1 MPGQK
6 KEKGDSMHTYFIGI
20 AGGTASGKTSIVR
33 MLNDVLSDKGQIIY
47 LDSYYHAFSDKT
59 LEERKQLNY
68 DHPDSFDFDALV
80 KDIKR
85 LKAGKS
91 IQMPVYDYVDFT
103 RSNDCVTVDPCPV
116 IIVEGMLVLW
126 YPQLRELLDL
136 KVYIDT
142 ADDERLIR
150 RICRDTQERGR
161 SLPSILDQ
169 YQATV
174 KPMHEQFI
182 GPSKKYADIILPRG
196 AENENGVRI
205 LKEHIRTTLKSEE
218 LRNEN
223 G

>member
-1 MPGQK
+1 V
-6 KEKGDSMHTYFIGI
+6 HTYFIGL
-20 AGGTASGKTSIVR
+20 AGGTASGKTTIVR
-33 MLNDVLSDKGQIIY
+33 MLKDVLTDKGQIIY

-68 DHPDSFDFDALV
+68 DHPDSFDFAALV
-80 KDIKR
+80 KDIKK
-85 LKAGKS
+85 LKAGKT
-91 IQMPVYDYVDFT
+91 IQMPVYDYVGFT
-103 RSNDCVTVDPCPV
+103 RSEDCVTVDPCPV

-150 RICRDTQERGR
+150 RIRRDTQERGR
-161 SLPSILDQ
+161 SLTSILDQ

-174 KPMHEQFI
+174 KPMHEQYI
-182 GPSKKYADIILPRG
+182 GPSKKFADIIIPRG

-205 LKEHIRTTLKSEE
+205 LKEHITSILTQGTR
-218 LRNEN
+218 
-223 G
+223 

>member
-1 MPGQK
+1 
-6 KEKGDSMHTYFIGI
+6 MHTYFIGL
-20 AGGTASGKTSIVR
+20 AGGTASGKTTIVR
-33 MLNDVLSDKGQIIY
+33 MLDDVLSDKGQIIY
-47 LDSYYHAFSDKT
+47 LDSYYHSFSDKT

-68 DHPDSFDFDALV
+68 DHPDSFDFEALV
-80 KDIKR
+80 KDIKS

-91 IQMPVYDYVDFT
+91 IQMPVYDYVGFT
-103 RSNDCVTVDPCPV
+103 RSEDCVAVDPCPV

-126 YPQLRELLDL
+126 YPELRELLDL
-136 KVYIDT
+136 KIYIDT

-150 RICRDTQERGR
+150 RIRRDTQERGR
-161 SLPSILDQ
+161 SLSSILDQ
-169 YQATV
+169 YQTTV

-182 GPSKKYADIILPRG
+182 GPSKKYADIIIPRG

-218 LRNEN
+218 MCNEN